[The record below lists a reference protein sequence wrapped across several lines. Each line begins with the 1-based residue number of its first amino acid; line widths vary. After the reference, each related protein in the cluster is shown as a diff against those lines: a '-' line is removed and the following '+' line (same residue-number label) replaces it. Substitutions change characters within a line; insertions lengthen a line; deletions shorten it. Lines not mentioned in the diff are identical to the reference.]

1 MKENYQE
8 NDYKVTD
15 IIKES
20 KSTPTGCYFDEVCNV
35 AESPHPHHHQT
46 EEVRHVFS
54 FNSSTRY

>member
-1 MKENYQE
+1 MLSNIKNSIACSINKMKENYQE

-35 AESPHPHHHQT
+35 AE
-46 EEVRHVFS
+46 RK
-54 FNSSTRY
+54 

>member
-35 AESPHPHHHQT
+35 AE
-46 EEVRHVFS
+46 RK
-54 FNSSTRY
+54 